1 MYTTKILT
9 AEDYEKFENLYEDFY
24 AKAATD
30 YNFELEP
37 LDYVGFLNSIDK
49 DLIRCIVLY
58 ENNVPEAFLV
68 YTTAISEA
76 VELNIIHSMDR
87 TDFAEKAKTL
97 LEKFI
102 DVTTAL
108 RKEKIVCYPMLGEQK
123 SLISVIAKLGFKF
136 VGIEVLRFKFDT
148 EAFQEIFKRARV
160 VQLPEGYEVVSWQD
174 KFFEDAVEVIHQS
187 FKESSDALFD
197 PRFKSVIGTRD
208 IIDKI
213 VHDVYAEFMPNSTSV
228 LLYEGQPVGFA
239 FMNLTGG
246 TIVNIPL
253 VGIKEEHQG
262 KGLSTIM
269 LKHSMDYVLKAV
281 NVYGTPITEI
291 NTTTETNNLQALRLY
306 KNLGFIEDY
315 SYPQSYLPT
324 DNTSFII

>member
-1 MYTTKILT
+1 MYNTKILT
-9 AEDYEKFENLYEDFY
+9 ANEFSKFEDIYEDFRT
-24 AKAATD
+24 KAASD

-37 LDYVGFLNSIDK
+37 LDYDGFLDAIDK
-49 DLIRCIVLY
+49 DLIKCIVLY
-58 ENNVPEAFLV
+58 ENETPVAFLV

-76 VELNIIHSMDR
+76 IELNIIHSKGKE
-87 TDFAEKAKTL
+87 DFSNKAKTL

-102 DVTTAL
+102 EVTQTL

-136 VGIEVLRFKFDT
+136 VGIEVLRFKFD
-148 EAFQEIFKRARV
+148 AQASREIFNHARMV
-160 VQLPEGYEVVSWQD
+160 KLPEDYEVVSWND
-174 KFFEDAVEVIHQS
+174 KYFDDAVEVINES

-197 PRFKSVIGTRD
+197 PRFTTPEGTSD
-208 IIDKI
+208 IITKI
-213 VHDVYAEFMPNSTSV
+213 VKDVYAEFMPNSTSV
-228 LLYEGQPVGFA
+228 LLYQNKPIGFA

-269 LKHSMDYVLKAV
+269 LKHSMDYVMNAV
-281 NVYGTPITEI
+281 DKYHTPITEI

-315 SYPQSYLPT
+315 SYPQSYMPIE
-324 DNTSFII
+324 N